1 MKGAHMDIVT
11 TYICPPIPTRAFDWT
26 ATQDGYEPGDPIGYG
41 RTQQEA
47 IDDLLDQLEDT
58 Q

>member
-1 MKGAHMDIVT
+1 MDIVT

>member
-1 MKGAHMDIVT
+1 MDIVT
-11 TYICPPIPTRAFDWT
+11 TYICPPIPTRNFDWT